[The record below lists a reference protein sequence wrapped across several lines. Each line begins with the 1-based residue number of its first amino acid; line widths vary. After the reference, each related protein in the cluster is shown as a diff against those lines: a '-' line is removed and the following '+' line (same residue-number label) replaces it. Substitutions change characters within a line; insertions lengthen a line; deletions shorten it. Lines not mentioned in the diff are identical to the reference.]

1 LDSIKFRTHH
11 DRDEERN
18 ALAPVCVF
26 YGLALF
32 AVAGFC
38 CRRPAPRSP
47 MRLPRLTFLV
57 SGGAI
62 AHHGWFGSSELK
74 ASLGKFPDAEL

>member
-1 LDSIKFRTHH
+1 MPSPRFACFAASPYSPLPDS
-11 DRDEERN
+11 
-18 ALAPVCVF
+18 
-26 YGLALF
+26 
-32 AVAGFC
+32 VAGC
-38 CRRPAPRSP
+38 PAPRSP